1 MDEKLTIMRLSAL
14 AQQTRLATFALLAK
28 AGPAGLNAGELAARV
43 GAPANTMSAHL
54 TILTH
59 AGMISQTRSGR
70 NMLYHA
76 VPQAIADL
84 EGFIAGLRPE
94 A

>member
-1 MDEKLTIMRLSAL
+1 MDETLAIMRLSAL
-14 AQQTRLATFALLAK
+14 AQQTRLSTFALLAK

-54 TILTH
+54 TILVH
-59 AGMISQTRSGR
+59 AGMIKQTRSGR

-76 VPQAIADL
+76 VPEAITDL
-84 EGFIAGLRPE
+84 EGFVSDLRPK